1 MYSSQQFRAC
11 LEENW
16 RKNKKKAIGMLTLY

>member
-1 MYSSQQFRAC
+1 MLSPKVFRAC